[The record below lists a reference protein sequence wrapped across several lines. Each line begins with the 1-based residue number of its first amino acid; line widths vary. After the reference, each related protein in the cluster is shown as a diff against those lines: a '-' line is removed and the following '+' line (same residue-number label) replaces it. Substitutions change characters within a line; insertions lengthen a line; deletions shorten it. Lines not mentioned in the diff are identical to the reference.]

1 MNALENYTIE
11 FHLETPPKLLFK
23 FISTPEGLSRWF
35 AQTNLVGDNIFVF
48 QWPDNNQKA
57 KVLQLKESELVVFQW
72 LDDYHQGHKLELR
85 IITEPGSAGST
96 LIISDV
102 AEAGDVDFS
111 KRLWVTQLGQLKRL
125 FKS

>member
-1 MNALENYTIE
+1 
-11 FHLETPPKLLFK
+11 
-23 FISTPEGLSRWF
+23 
-35 AQTNLVGDNIFVF
+35 
-48 QWPDNNQKA
+48 
-57 KVLQLKESELVVFQW
+57 
-72 LDDYHQGHKLELR
+72 LR